1 MWGSDSL
8 LLRDDLCHCDFPLTG
23 RSLHQGCGSYYIDS
37 MNSLVAQRLKRLPA
51 MWETWVQSLGQED
64 SPGEENG
71 NPLQY
76 SCLENPMD
84 GGAWWAIVH
93 GVTKSWTWLSD
104 FTFTFMIFLN
114 PFHYGFLLFIFTC
127 KEPCLLSL
135 GLSQKQFFCKHLWF
149 WCAHWGRWAQDFSD
163 WPSWFRPW
171 SSAVFKVCF
180 NCSYPNIQFPLVF
193 FFFSFFHGIFR
204 FS

>member
-1 MWGSDSL
+1 MHALLAFNGRCFGVSCSQVRTPGLGSSMWGSDSL

-37 MNSLVAQRLKRLPA
+37 MNSLVAQRLKCLPA

-93 GVTKSWTWLSD
+93 GVTKSGTWLSD
-104 FTFTFMIFLN
+104 FTFTLK
-114 PFHYGFLLFIFTC
+114 
-127 KEPCLLSL
+127 KEIWDS
-135 GLSQKQFFCKHLWF
+135 H
-149 WCAHWGRWAQDFSD
+149 
-163 WPSWFRPW
+163 
-171 SSAVFKVCF
+171 FKVINAIVLILTQNRQFRVWRLGF
-180 NCSYPNIQFPLVF
+180 NSKNT
-193 FFFSFFHGIFR
+193 FSVTHTSSLFHLKT
-204 FS
+204 